1 MGKATTKPSLEG
13 RTPPAGDVVPF
24 CPPGQN
30 APGSFM
36 DHPAGSRQEPLQ
48 HSTLQ
53 ALLAFSALHEQV
65 RNRKTL
71 EARPTGDDGPVP
83 KPGLEEGEQFA
94 LDEVLQ
100 LIADRAVAITRA
112 DGLAIAMAENNDIV
126 LRAAAGTVRPDL
138 GARIDRDSAFSGA
151 CFLSAQIL
159 SCDDTETDAR
169 VNRLACRSLGVRS
182 MVAVPLCGPRR
193 TIGLLQAFSAQP
205 FGFSDRDVRN
215 LSLLAELVPG
225 ALTPEDEDQ
234 FAESAQ
240 VAATKLEAAPP
251 TPETAATAMLLAQ
264 VDSVE
269 LTKAAVVVI
278 AKKLLEQVTSR
289 DKVLP
294 EPAAVTLHEPA
305 PEQATSSEPEPT
317 VASEASASPNED
329 PFTETPPVAAT
340 KLESAAREREAVPIA
355 EPEMPADR
363 PDRLTRRGGMLVL
376 LVCFVIASA
385 LAGGVWWKLRSS
397 RANQTART
405 ERVAPVMAAAAQD
418 PPAAQ
423 SAGAAA
429 NQANSDPGATFN
441 QSQAIDSPAKAQKL
455 SKLPM
460 VAGIEHQSSADSS
473 TVVVNLEGPVQYEA
487 HRLAHPER
495 IYFDLQ
501 GTQLASNLA
510 WKTIEVGDQLLE
522 RIRVAQPVNGV
533 TRMVL
538 ETKAKID
545 FSVSLEPNP
554 YRLVVELRKGGASPE
569 GALNR
574 SQNVTEAEKN
584 KQPILASRSRY

>member
-1 MGKATTKPSLEG
+1 ME
-13 RTPPAGDVVPF
+13 
-24 CPPGQN
+24 
-30 APGSFM
+30 
-36 DHPAGSRQEPLQ
+36 HPAGSRQEPSQ
-48 HSTLQ
+48 RSKLQ

-65 RNRKTL
+65 RNRKSA
-71 EARPTGDDGPVP
+71 EARQTGDDEAVP
-83 KPGLEEGEQFA
+83 KPRLEEGEQFA

-126 LRAAAGTVRPDL
+126 LRSAAGTVRPDL

-169 VNRLACRSLGVRS
+169 VNRQACRSLGVRS

-205 FGFSDRDVRN
+205 FGFNDRDVRN

-225 ALTPEDEDQ
+225 ALTPEDEDH

-240 VAATKLEAAPP
+240 VAATKLETAPP

-289 DKVLP
+289 KAEVSP
-294 EPAAVTLHEPA
+294 APAAVTLHEPA

-317 VASEASASPNED
+317 VASEAFASPDED
-329 PFTETPPVAAT
+329 PFTQTSPVAVT
-340 KLESAAREREAVPIA
+340 KLESAAREPEAVPIA
-355 EPEMPADR
+355 EPEITAEE
-363 PDRLTRRGGMLVL
+363 PDRRTRQRGMLVL
-376 LVCFVIASA
+376 LVCIVIAST
-385 LAGGVWWKLRSS
+385 LAGGAWWKLRSS

-405 ERVAPVMAAAAQD
+405 EKVAPVMGAAAS
-418 PPAAQ
+418 PAAQ
-423 SAGAAA
+423 SAGTAA
-429 NQANSDPGATFN
+429 NQANSNPGAPFN
-441 QSQAIDSPAKAQKL
+441 PSQAVDSPAKAQKL
-455 SKLPM
+455 SKFPM
-460 VAGIEHQSSADSS
+460 VTGIEHRSAADSS
-473 TVVVNLEGPVQYEA
+473 TVVVDLEGQVQYEA

-495 IYFDLQ
+495 IYFDLH

-538 ETKAKID
+538 ETKTKID

-574 SQNVTEAEKN
+574 SQNGTEAKKN
-584 KQPILASRSRY
+584 KQPILAVSKRY